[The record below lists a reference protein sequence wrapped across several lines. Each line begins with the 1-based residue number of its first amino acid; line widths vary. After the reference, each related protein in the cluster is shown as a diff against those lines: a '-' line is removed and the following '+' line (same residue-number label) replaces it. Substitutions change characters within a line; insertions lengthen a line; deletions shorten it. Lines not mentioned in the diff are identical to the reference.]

1 LLTKDCA
8 TRFNTQI
15 ALKLKNETR
24 QKIDLP
30 TEERN
35 FHQTILA
42 AKECGSAQVLVNKW
56 GESEG
61 SIY

>member
-15 ALKLKNETR
+15 ALKLKKETR

-30 TEERN
+30 TEERK

-42 AKECGSAQVLVNKW
+42 AKECGSASVSQ
-56 GESEG
+56 
-61 SIY
+61 